1 MNPPQTLTDPGVA
14 AGGAPTEAER
24 LQAATA
30 FFAEIMNDKPVMYGP
45 SAAIVDSN
53 TLSPRTA
60 DEEAALATVIDEVEL
75 TVAQNRL
82 EVILESAKEMLE
94 QTGAAPGAKWGDLT
108 CGLYSASGDLALSS
122 SSGVVV
128 FAACASAPVK
138 HIVKDWTSEPTV
150 GVRPGDVF
158 YHNDARYGGVH
169 NADQSLFI
177 PIFAE
182 GVLIAWAG
190 ATIHEGENGATEPG
204 GLSPSALSVYDEGL
218 KISPLKVAE
227 HYTFRRD
234 IVNLLQNNVRDPLMQ
249 LIDMRAKL
257 AACMRIEER
266 VLEVVKDRSR
276 EVVVATQRLALERTR
291 DEVRRRFSEMPDGVF
306 RAVGFCD
313 TTLLEDRMLKMAV
326 QLEKRGDKVICRT
339 TGTGPAIPDRAL
351 NMDPTFARALFSNNL
366 MNFFWSDLPRN
377 AGYVAA
383 IEFEFEDGS
392 IAKSGAECPNAL
404 SMIAACF
411 FQTLMHQC
419 MSKLAFNRPG
429 DIEIIAPWYGMTQA
443 MFYGGLNQW
452 GMPVANLMIDINSM
466 GGGAHADR
474 DGEHSCAPFFASMAD
489 YGEMEDR
496 ETELPIL
503 ALGRSLTVD
512 NHGYGRH
519 RGGSSVECMYM
530 VWGVPEFALGSLAT
544 GSKFPTIPGLFGGY
558 GGPSSPLTKFTA
570 ASPEEL
576 KTALRERGADV
587 PYTADA
593 LHRDGGLPGT
603 WESVRASSTA
613 DIVHEGDVWMLQV
626 GGGGGYGDPLE
637 RDPAAV
643 MKDLRESRISHAT
656 ARRIYHVVYDQA
668 RLKVDAAATEAAR
681 TAERDARRTRSLPYD
696 EFVARWR
703 RDDPPANVPFLGSWD
718 WNEEL

>member
-1 MNPPQTLTDPGVA
+1 MNPPPETLVA
-14 AGGAPTEAER
+14 PGAP
-24 LQAATA
+24 AATDREAQAEA
-30 FFAEIMNDKPVMYGP
+30 FFRELLDERPVMYGP
-45 SAAIVDSN
+45 SAAIIDDN
-53 TLSPRTA
+53 RLSPRSAA
-60 DEEAALATVIDEVEL
+60 DERALASVSDGVEV
-75 TVAQNRL
+75 TIAQNRL

-108 CGLYSASGDLALSS
+108 CGLYSAAGDLALAS

-138 HIVKDWTSEPTV
+138 HIVKDWIDEPTV

-177 PIFAE
+177 PIFVE
-182 GVLIAWAG
+182 GELIAWAG

-218 KISPLKVAE
+218 KISPVKVAE
-227 HYTFRRD
+227 DYTFRRD
-234 IVNLLQNNVRDPLMQ
+234 LVNLLQNNVRDPLMQ

-266 VLEVVKDRSR
+266 VKEVVADRSPDL
-276 EVVVATQRLALERTR
+276 VLATLRLALERTR
-291 DEVRRRFSEMPDGVF
+291 DEVKRRFTEMPDGIF
-306 RAVGFCD
+306 RTVCFCD
-313 TTLLEDRMLKMAV
+313 TTLLEDRLLKMV
-326 QLEKRGDKVICRT
+326 VELDKRGDKVVCRT
-339 TGTGPAIPDRAL
+339 HGTGPAILDRAI

-366 MNFFWSDLPRN
+366 MNFFWPDLPRN
-377 AGYVAA
+377 AGYVSA
-383 IEFEFEDGS
+383 IEFEFEEGS
-392 IAKSGAECPNAL
+392 VAKSGAECPNAL

-411 FQTLMHQC
+411 FQTGMHVC
-419 MSKLAFNRPG
+419 MSKLAYNRPG
-429 DIEIIAPWYGMTQA
+429 DIEVIAPWYGMTQS

-474 DGEHSCAPFFASMAD
+474 DGEHSCAPFFAAMAD
-489 YGEMEDR
+489 YGEIEDR

-503 ALGRSLTVD
+503 AIGRNLNKD

-530 VWGVPEFALGSLAT
+530 VWGVPEFALGTLAT

-558 GGPSSPLTKFTA
+558 GGPSSPLTIFRADSSEAVK
-570 ASPEEL
+570 E
-576 KTALRERGADV
+576 ALRERAHEV
-587 PYTADA
+587 PRTADQ
-593 LHRDGGLPGT
+593 LHREGGLPGT
-603 WESVRASSTA
+603 AETRRATQTA
-613 DIVHEGDVWMLQV
+613 EFAKEGDLWILQV

-637 RDPAAV
+637 RDPQAV
-643 MKDLRESRISHAT
+643 MKDLREERISAWV
-656 ARRIYHVVYDQA
+656 AERVYHVVYDA
-668 RLKVDAAATEAAR
+668 EHLRVDAAATEAAR
-681 TAERDARRTRSLPYD
+681 DAERAARKARSLPYE
-696 EFVARWR
+696 EFVAQWR
-703 RDDPPANVPFLGSWD
+703 RDEPPANVPFLGSWD
-718 WNEEL
+718 WGTAA